1 MIIKSIYPSTLGYE
15 LGGGGYPGTGR
26 GRVPGVG
33 VGWGCSGCD
42 VSVAC
47 GAIFGQLGPGGLS
60 CPKCDHAN
68 GTYIHYGCGGVGA
81 GGR

>member
-1 MIIKSIYPSTLGYE
+1 MIVISTYPSILD
-15 LGGGGYPGTGR
+15 GGGYPGTGR

-47 GAIFGQLGPGGLS
+47 GVIFGQLGPGGGEPS
-60 CPKCDHAN
+60 E
-68 GTYIHYGCGGVGA
+68 V
-81 GGR
+81 RSR